1 MAMETKAR
9 AGIEERNRSAAERLR
24 ALGAR
29 LSDEELTRRIDPP
42 WTAAALF
49 AHVAFWDRFVHARW
63 LFAASLGSRTPLP
76 FDDALL
82 ELINEAS
89 LHQWDGIPPRTAVQD
104 CLAATAEIDSL
115 IRSLDADVVAEVV
128 QERRERL
135 VDRSLHR
142 GEHLDTIEA
151 AFPSP

>member
-1 MAMETKAR
+1 MTRQE
-9 AGIEERNRSAAERLR
+9 IEGRNHAAVDRLR
-24 ALGAR
+24 ASGAR
-29 LSDEELTRRIDPP
+29 LSDEELTRLIDPP

-63 LFAASLGSRTPLP
+63 LLTANTGRSTPLP

-82 ELINEAS
+82 ELINDAS
-89 LHQWDGIPPRTAVQD
+89 LRQWAVIPPQTAVQD
-104 CLAATAEIDSL
+104 CLAAAAEIDALIGSL
-115 IRSLDADVVAEVV
+115 EEAVVSEVL

-142 GEHLDTIEA
+142 GEHLNTIET
-151 AFPSP
+151 AFPTP

>member
-1 MAMETKAR
+1 MEAKAR
-9 AGIEERNRSAAERLR
+9 AAIEDRNRAAVDRLR

-29 LSDEELTRRIDPP
+29 LSDEELTWLIDPP

-49 AHVAFWDRFVHARW
+49 AHIAFWDRFVHARW
-63 LFAASLGSRTPLP
+63 LLAANTESRTPLP

-82 ELINEAS
+82 ELINDAS
-89 LHQWDGIPPRTAVQD
+89 LRQWGVIPPQTAVQD
-104 CLAATAEIDSL
+104 CLAAAAEIDAL
-115 IRSLDADVVAEVV
+115 IRSLEADVVTEIV

-142 GEHLDTIEA
+142 GEHLNTIEV